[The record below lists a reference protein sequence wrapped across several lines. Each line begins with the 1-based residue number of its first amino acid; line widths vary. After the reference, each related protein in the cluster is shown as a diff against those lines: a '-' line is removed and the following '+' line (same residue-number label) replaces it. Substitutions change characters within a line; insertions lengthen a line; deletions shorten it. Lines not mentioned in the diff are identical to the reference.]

1 MNDSEKQLLFEK
13 MPIPGAVARLVI
25 PTIMG
30 SLVMIL
36 YNLADTYFVGYL
48 NDPVQNAAV
57 TLAAP
62 LLLAFNAVNNLF
74 GVGSSSMMSRALGLK
89 NYDSVRR
96 SAAFGIYCSIISG
109 LLFSLGYSLMSGSVL
124 NLLGADET
132 TVEATREYLFWTV
145 SLGAAPAI
153 TNVVMGY
160 MVRAEGSA
168 INASIG
174 TMSGCLLNIVL
185 DPIFIMPWGLGMGAA
200 GAGCATFISN
210 CVACLYFF
218 IYVLAKRGRSYVC
231 LRPDMSLC
239 GKSVALGIFAV
250 GVPAMVQ
257 NLLNVTGMTILNNF
271 TADYGSEA
279 VAAMGIAS
287 KIQMVFLYVNMGISN
302 GIMPLVGYNYADGN
316 VKRMKDAMLF
326 TAKLILGVLGIA
338 TVLCFIFSKALVG
351 LFIEN
356 TNVIDLGS
364 AFLRGL
370 CLALPF
376 MAIDFLGVGMYQA
389 CGMGK
394 KALVFAIMRKIV
406 LEIPAL
412 FVLNALFPMYGLA
425 YAQPFAEF
433 ILAFA
438 AIIVIIKIFRGLE
451 KDKGLKA

>member
-132 TVEATREYLFWTV
+132 TVEATRQYLFWTV

-231 LRPDMSLC
+231 LRPDMALC

-316 VKRMKDAMLF
+316 MKRMKDAMLF

-338 TVLCFIFSKALVG
+338 TVLCFIFSRALVG

-438 AIIVIIKIFRGLE
+438 ATIVIIKIFRGLE
-451 KDKGLKA
+451 KGKGLKA